1 MTSVTDW
8 TSDIAPFLFIAGP
21 TDPLYERF
29 KKDFE
34 FIPINELRLWEWP
47 VDNHAQP
54 FTFLVNRAV
63 DVRAWA
69 ERHLIT
75 GSFGRDDYRE
85 LCELVVHFL
94 GGQV

>member
-1 MTSVTDW
+1 MHRLQRKLTSFTDW

-21 TDPLYERF
+21 TDPLFERF

-47 VDNHAQP
+47 ADNHAQP
-54 FTFLVNRAV
+54 FTFLVSRAV

-69 ERHLIT
+69 RSSSHHWIVWK
-75 GSFGRDDYRE
+75 R
-85 LCELVVHFL
+85 
-94 GGQV
+94 